1 MNMTQAINFNELR
14 DAFAPTRRT
23 DAVVDLYGNKVSTA
37 HRSESDQDLLKENQR
52 LKDILATTNEQL
64 ESVES
69 AYQKTL
75 RHVNSMMHE
84 KMEFDG
90 SFQKLHDD
98 KMRLVRTI
106 QNKQHEV
113 EVLKKSVHE
122 LESSNQKLKSSLSN
136 SKHSNNKLNDKL
148 SSQAKE
154 IKSLRSMMKRMSAEM
169 VELRVTKSLK
179 HKVAEQWEHIVD
191 VTMAYAAELKDKVEN
206 LRPRKKTKLPTIQ
219 WASVNHSLPSNQ
231 VMVYVRNDTESDVA
245 VFNPTTRRFKCAHK
259 PIKILEWAPMP

>member
-1 MNMTQAINFNELR
+1 
-14 DAFAPTRRT
+14 
-23 DAVVDLYGNKVSTA
+23 
-37 HRSESDQDLLKENQR
+37 
-52 LKDILATTNEQL
+52 
-64 ESVES
+64 
-69 AYQKTL
+69 
-75 RHVNSMMHE
+75 MMHE

-136 SKHSNNKLNDKL
+136 SKHNNNKLNDKL

-169 VELRVTKSLK
+169 AELRVTKSLK

-191 VTMAYAAELKDKVEN
+191 VTIAYASEIKEIVESK
-206 LRPRKKTKLPTIQ
+206 LPQRKAKLPTIQ
-219 WASVNHSLPSNQ
+219 WASVYDSLPSKQ
-231 VMVYVRNDTESDVA
+231 VMVYVRNDNESDVA
-245 VFNPTTRRFKCAHK
+245 VFNPQTRKFKCAHK
-259 PIKILEWAPMP
+259 PIQILEWAPMP